1 MIARWLW
8 VLLLPVALVVW
19 APALALDPNLKIAQY
34 GHTAWRIKDG
44 LFQGVPQIVTQ
55 TKDGYLWI
63 GTSSNLVRFDG
74 IRFLPMIGRDER
86 PLRNNSIISLLSA
99 SDGTLWVGS
108 EAALGRLVGG
118 KLISVAAGR
127 TNQMVEYAGNVW
139 YVRSRISDGGG
150 PLCHVDSGDVRCLGK
165 EQGIP
170 LLTADQIV
178 LDNDGG
184 LWISGVTLIHWKDG
198 ASTTYFESEFDK
210 YTDVWSMGGIALGA
224 DHSLWASV
232 PSQKP
237 ELLLRHYKDGKWRD
251 VTLPQSLATEDRA
264 QLFVD
269 RDDTLWIGT
278 TDRGLF
284 RLVGDR
290 IDSFST
296 ADGLSGDNVLSF
308 FQDAEGNLWV
318 CTNAG
323 LDMFRDLAVVDFTRR
338 EGLSANQVKSVLAT
352 PDRKLWIGNGARLDW
367 MSTEPP
373 FATGHVDNFHARQV
387 TSLAPAKS
395 GALWVGADDGLLLYA
410 NDHFY
415 APKRADDSPIG
426 LAQILI
432 ADSNG
437 EAWKATSRAAG
448 LVHVIDAQH
457 VEVGDSGLP
466 HVRAMA
472 TEKKGVI
479 WFATADQLI
488 RQDGEQRRVFDVTDS
503 KITIN
508 AMIVDPDHGIW
519 LTTLRGVGF
528 FADGRLRMLDA
539 ASGLPCN
546 NVFALV
552 ADIHADLWLSMEC
565 GIAHLTRDEVKRWI
579 GNPGATV
586 VSRLLDAGDGADP
599 AHSDFSPMATASP
612 DGRLWFANG
621 NILQMIDPSAIKPN
635 DKPLSTHIEAL
646 HADRMAFGI
655 AASVRLPPRSRD
667 IEIDYSAPTYAAPHK
682 VAFRYR
688 LAGYETRWQDAGER
702 RQAFYNDLPPGEYL
716 FEVTADRGAGRWNGS
731 VDSMHINITPAFY
744 QTWWFRLAV
753 TLALLTLL
761 VVAYRQRIRRVSML
775 ALGNLKERIDERD
788 RIARELHD
796 TLLQSVQGLIL
807 HVHGAAGKLPAGE
820 PVRQQLELTV
830 QQAEAALSE
839 GRDRVHAIRSH
850 SSSAQS
856 LAAALETICAELA
869 PMYAAMFEVRIAGTP
884 RTLRAIV
891 QDEAFWIAREA
902 MINASRHADASRIY
916 VEITYSRRALQLRVV
931 DDGIG
936 IAVADTSSINE
947 GHFGIPGM
955 RERAKKIGAR
965 LKINPGKLKGT
976 EICLVVTAS
985 VAYNVE
991 H

>member
-1 MIARWLW
+1 MVARWLW
-8 VLLLPVALVVW
+8 VLVLPVALGTW
-19 APALALDPNLKIAQY
+19 GPALALDPNLKIAQY
-34 GHTAWRIKDG
+34 GHTAWRVKDG
-44 LFQGVPQIVTQ
+44 LFQGVPQVVTQ

-86 PLRNNSIISLLSA
+86 PLRNNSIISLLAA

-108 EAALGRLVGG
+108 EAGLGHLVDG
-118 KLISVAAGR
+118 KLVSVAADR

-139 YVRSRISDGGG
+139 YVRSRISDGSG
-150 PLCHVDSGDVRCLGK
+150 PLCHVDSGVVRCLGK
-165 EQGIP
+165 EQGVP

-184 LWISGVTLIHWKDG
+184 LWISGVTLVHWKDG
-198 ASTTYFESEFDK
+198 ASTTYFEGEFDK
-210 YTDVWSMGGIALGA
+210 YADVWSMGGIALGT

-237 ELLLRHYKDGKWRD
+237 ELLLRHYKDGEWRD
-251 VTLPQSLATEDRA
+251 VTLPQSLPTEDRA

-269 RDDTLWIGT
+269 RNDTLWVGT

-290 IDSFST
+290 IDRFST
-296 ADGLSGDNVLSF
+296 ADGLSGDDVLSF

-352 PDRKLWIGNGARLDW
+352 PERKLWIGNGARLDW

-387 TSLAPAKS
+387 TSLAPAKRD
-395 GALWVGADDGLLLYA
+395 ALWVGADNGLLLFA
-410 NDHFY
+410 NNRFQ
-415 APKRADDSPIG
+415 AAKRTDDSPIG
-426 LAQILI
+426 LVQTLA

-437 EAWKATSRAAG
+437 EAWKAIPRAAG
-448 LVHVIDAQH
+448 VIHVIDAQH
-457 VEVGDSGLP
+457 VEVDDSGLP
-466 HVRAMA
+466 HVRAIA
-472 TEKKGVI
+472 TEKDGVI
-479 WFATADQLI
+479 WLATADQLI
-488 RQDGEQRRVFDVTDS
+488 RQDGEKRRVFDITDS
-503 KITIN
+503 KVTIN
-508 AMIVDPDHGIW
+508 AMIVDPEHGIW
-519 LTTLRGVGF
+519 LTTLRGLGY
-528 FADGRLRMLDA
+528 FADGSLRMLDA

-565 GIAHLTRDEVKRWI
+565 GIAHLTRDAVRRWI
-579 GNPGATV
+579 ANPGAIV
-586 VSRLLDAGDGADP
+586 VSRLFDAADGANP

-621 NILQMIDPSAIKPN
+621 SILQMIDPATIKPN
-635 DKPLSTHIEAL
+635 DLSLYTHIETL
-646 HADRMAFGI
+646 RADRTVYAI
-655 AASVRLPPRSRD
+655 APSTRLPPRTRD
-667 IEIDYSAPTYAAPHK
+667 IEIDYSAPTYAAPRK

-688 LAGYETRWQDAGER
+688 LTGYEKNWQDAGER
-702 RQAFYNDLPPGEYL
+702 RQAFYNDLAPGEYL
-716 FEVTADRGAGRWNGS
+716 FEVTADRGARRWDGS
-731 VDSMHINITPAFY
+731 VDSVLITIPPTFY
-744 QTWWFRLAV
+744 QTSWFRLA
-753 TLALLTLL
+753 TTLAFLALLLI
-761 VVAYRQRIRRVSML
+761 AYRQRIRRVSAL
-775 ALGNLKERIDERD
+775 ALGRLKERIDERD

-807 HVHGAAGKLPAGE
+807 HVHGAAAKLPASE
-820 PVRQQLELTV
+820 PVRQQLEQTI

-856 LAAALETICAELA
+856 LAAALETISAELA
-869 PMYAAMFEVRIAGTP
+869 QMYAATFEVRTAGTP
-884 RTLRAIV
+884 RSLRAIV

-902 MINASRHADASRIY
+902 MINASRHAEASRIY
-916 VEITYSRRALQLRVV
+916 VEITYSRRALQLSIV

-936 IAVADTSSINE
+936 IALAETSSIDE
-947 GHFGIPGM
+947 GHYGIPGM
-955 RERAKKIGAR
+955 QERAKRSAH
-965 LKINPGKLKGT
+965 
-976 EICLVVTAS
+976 A
-985 VAYNVE
+985 
-991 H
+991 